1 MDTRTSNQESA
12 FVKIALVHHPEKSN
26 FSGMKFFISLLA
38 PIFFVSCSG
47 SQPNERR
54 PVPPQ
59 GSDIGSKPWNDPSVG
74 PRPQGILGGMEQGR

>member
-1 MDTRTSNQESA
+1 MTKRPM
-12 FVKIALVHHPEKSN
+12 KIALVHLLEKSN
-26 FSGMKFFISLLA
+26 FLDMRFFIPLLA
-38 PIFFVSCSG
+38 PIFFVSCAG
-47 SQPNERR
+47 NQPNERR